1 MEAMRVALD
10 VSPREAEFLLRQV
23 SRERRARM
31 SGVCPD
37 KSYAAMI
44 DSLGERLSEI
54 VITFD
59 AQQRT
64 ELGECRRVSPMS
76 QCRREGTPR

>member
-37 KSYAAMI
+37 KSYVAMV

-54 VITFD
+54 VITFN

-64 ELGECRRVSPMS
+64 EIDECRPVSPLS
-76 QCRREGTPR
+76 PCRRGVGP